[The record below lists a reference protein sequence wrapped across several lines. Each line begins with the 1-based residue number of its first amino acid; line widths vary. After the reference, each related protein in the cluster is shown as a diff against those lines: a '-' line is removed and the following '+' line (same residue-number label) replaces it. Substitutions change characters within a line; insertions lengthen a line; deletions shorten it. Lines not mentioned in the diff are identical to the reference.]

1 MVRYRKKTTDEIM
14 DGLGPENKEITEKLR
29 RAVKNTIPDA
39 NETVKQ
45 GRITYVLNQKDFAS
59 IRITQSHVD
68 LLFLCG
74 TSCESHLLH
83 GRGSV
88 KDPRHVKINKLSE
101 LDDPEFKRL
110 LKEAETTA

>member
-1 MVRYRKKTTDEIM
+1 MVRYRKRTTDEIL
-14 DGLGPENKEITEKLR
+14 DGLEPENKEITEKLR
-29 RAVKNTIPDA
+29 QVVKSTIPDA
-39 NETVKQ
+39 TETVRQ
-45 GRITYVLNQKDFAS
+45 GKITYVLNQKDFAA

-74 TSCESHLLH
+74 TACESHLLH

-101 LDDPEFKRL
+101 LDNPEFKRL
-110 LKEAETTA
+110 LKEAETKA

>member
-1 MVRYRKKTTDEIM
+1 MVKYRKKTTDEIM
-14 DGLGPENKEITEKLR
+14 DDLEPENIEITEKLHR
-29 RAVKNTIPDA
+29 VVKDTIPDA
-39 NETVKQ
+39 TETVKQ

-59 IRITQSHVD
+59 IRITQSHLD

-83 GRGSV
+83 GRGSIEE
-88 KDPRHVKINKLSE
+88 PRHVKINKLSE

-110 LKEAETTA
+110 LKEAETIT

>member
-1 MVRYRKKTTDEIM
+1 MVRYRKKTTDEII
-14 DGLGPENKEITEKLR
+14 DGLEPENKEITEKLR
-29 RAVKNTIPDA
+29 RVVKNTIPDA
-39 NETVKQ
+39 TETVKQ
-45 GRITYVLNQKDFAS
+45 GKITYVLNQRDFAS
-59 IRITQSHVD
+59 IRIAQSHVD

-83 GRGSV
+83 GKGSA

-110 LKEAETTA
+110 LKEAEAIA